1 MLTRP
6 SVRRPGRHAFTLIEL
21 LVVIAIIAI
30 LISLLVP
37 AVQKVRDA
45 ASRTQCLNN
54 MKQLGLAV
62 HMYNDTNKALPTGGG
77 TPGLYNSWL
86 VQILPYIEQ
95 TALYQQYN
103 LSLAYNT
110 NTVAGNYSG
119 NLTVGTA
126 TVPIFLCP
134 ASNNINSGNG
144 SEVAGGKPCTTTH
157 YRAVLG
163 PNPNVLGLAPPA
175 PAYPVTGAGG
185 NGAYAMLGAMTYN
198 VTPAN
203 KLTDILDGTSNTLLA
218 GERSNVELTVN
229 PYRAWTR
236 GNNGGCGAC
245 QNVSTPIN
253 STTYNG
259 SNNFND
265 ISFGSNHTGGANFGF
280 CDGSARFVAD
290 TIDMFTYMA
299 AASRAWN
306 TAKGNPPETTNP
318 IP

>member
-1 MLTRP
+1 MFPRP
-6 SVRRPGRHAFTLIEL
+6 SPRRPGRQAFTLIEL

-62 HMYNDTNKALPTGGG
+62 HMFNDTNKALPTGGG

-86 VQILPYIEQ
+86 VSILPYIEQ
-95 TALYQQYN
+95 TSLYQQYN
-103 LSLAYNT
+103 IGAAYN
-110 NTVAGNYSG
+110 VAQ
-119 NLTVGTA
+119 NLAVGTA
-126 TVPIFLCP
+126 TVPIYLCP
-134 ASNNINSGNG
+134 ASNMLTSGNG
-144 SEVAGGKPCTTTH
+144 SEAAGGKPCTTTH
-157 YRAVLG
+157 YRAVMG
-163 PNPNVLGLAPPA
+163 PNPTVLAPPV
-175 PAYPVTGAGG
+175 PPYPVVSAGS
-185 NGAYAMLGAMTYN
+185 NGAYSRLGAMTYN
-198 VTPAN
+198 LVPSN

-218 GERSNVELTVN
+218 GERSNTEVATN

-245 QNVSTPIN
+245 QNVATPIN

-265 ISFGSNHTGGANFGF
+265 ISFGSNHTGGANFLF

-290 TIDMFTYMA
+290 TIDMPTYMA

-306 TAKGNPPETTNP
+306 TAKGSPLETTNP